1 MTKKTQEELEQVA
14 KIYEQIRFDNP
25 PNLQSILAV
34 SSSTNQPKKNYPWK
48 LNNTEIED
56 RFVWEDVIDQKKQQI
71 SENILITAEK
81 AKAVK
86 IKQSEGGDLYQFRGS
101 DEWIT
106 LEDYSDTLLH
116 QPFEDQLTHL
126 FRFLLVEEFM
136 NEDSESKPKEF
147 EDHEELL
154 KRIYF
159 NKKEGFPTKFIF
171 KKAFSSDY
179 SLLVWKDKGWFE
191 FDAACNDLEI
201 LSLKNLIDSG
211 NLLKNLKNKLYFDG
225 LITSLVDAIFESI
238 KGFQNPFAEFEVISF
253 YLIPFEGIV
262 SFTLILE
269 KLEKLGYQNKEF
281 LLSLTSIDEKLFYKK
296 EAMRLLCNFLKDHN
310 SKVEM
315 DSLDLRTLLIE
326 AGKTTKKIESS
337 EEQFFMKGLEILM
350 NLESKSFKHPDNVI
364 ALKNITNNT
373 DNNAYSSFLP
383 WWHVS
388 SDKDLIL
395 ENYENYK
402 LAADERVSKSLTKN
416 IKFYL
421 KSYNL
426 FLNAF
431 IPMKMLEDHGLK
443 LGGLALNTT
452 EEITLDKRKRKVWK
466 EIDKTILNAYQYRIS
481 RSALSLKLKV
491 IIKSNKPLLDKA
503 STRLEQLLDL
513 YESNIINN

>member
-1 MTKKTQEELEQVA
+1 
-14 KIYEQIRFDNP
+14 
-25 PNLQSILAV
+25 
-34 SSSTNQPKKNYPWK
+34 
-48 LNNTEIED
+48 
-56 RFVWEDVIDQKKQQI
+56 
-71 SENILITAEK
+71 
-81 AKAVK
+81 
-86 IKQSEGGDLYQFRGS
+86 
-101 DEWIT
+101 
-106 LEDYSDTLLH
+106 
-116 QPFEDQLTHL
+116 
-126 FRFLLVEEFM
+126 
-136 NEDSESKPKEF
+136 
-147 EDHEELL
+147 
-154 KRIYF
+154 
-159 NKKEGFPTKFIF
+159 
-171 KKAFSSDY
+171 
-179 SLLVWKDKGWFE
+179 
-191 FDAACNDLEI
+191 
-201 LSLKNLIDSG
+201 
-211 NLLKNLKNKLYFDG
+211 
-225 LITSLVDAIFESI
+225 
-238 KGFQNPFAEFEVISF
+238 
-253 YLIPFEGIV
+253 
-262 SFTLILE
+262 
-269 KLEKLGYQNKEF
+269 
-281 LLSLTSIDEKLFYKK
+281 
-296 EAMRLLCNFLKDHN
+296 
-310 SKVEM
+310 
-315 DSLDLRTLLIE
+315 
-326 AGKTTKKIESS
+326 
-337 EEQFFMKGLEILM
+337 M